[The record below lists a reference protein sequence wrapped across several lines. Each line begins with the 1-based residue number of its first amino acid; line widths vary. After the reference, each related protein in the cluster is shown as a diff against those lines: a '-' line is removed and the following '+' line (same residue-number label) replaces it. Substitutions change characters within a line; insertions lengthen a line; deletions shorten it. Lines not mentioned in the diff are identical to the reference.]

1 MAAAD
6 IKAIGDALAGLSIKD
21 AAGVAAYLKDA
32 YGIQAPATPALPSRL
47 QGTVDCVMLPDP
59 PATVDVVLT
68 SAGDKKSSVIKVV
81 RQISDLGLK
90 QAKDLVDEVPS
101 TVKSGVDR
109 VEAEKIRAALV
120 EQGATV
126 ELR

>member
-1 MAAAD
+1 MPASD
-6 IKAIGDALAGLSIKD
+6 IKAIGDALAGLSVKD
-21 AAGVAAYLKDA
+21 ASGLTAYLKGA
-32 YGIQAPATPALPSRL
+32 YGIEAPATPTLLPRL
-47 QGTVDCVMLPDP
+47 RGTVDCVVPPEP

-68 SAGDKKSSVIKVV
+68 AAGDKKISVIKVV
-81 RQISDLGLK
+81 RQVSDLGLK

-101 TVKSGVDR
+101 TVKAGVDR
-109 VEAEKIRAALV
+109 IEAEKIRAALV